1 MRHLVVG
8 EAEAVNIMV
17 NKSFDLINHFDAS
30 RASRR
35 ASHRLR
41 RAISRAGTRYRQ
53 AQTLDFR
60 GFYHGLLT
68 GYAVALKVL
77 QGKVSGSRNGGDD
90 E

>member
-8 EAEAVNIMV
+8 EAEAVNIIV
-17 NKSFDLINHFDAS
+17 NKSFDLIDHFDAS
-30 RASRR
+30 PASR
-35 ASHRLR
+35 RLR

-53 AQTLDFR
+53 VQTLDFR

-77 QGKVSGSRNGGDD
+77 QGKVSASRSVGED